1 MAQQN
6 PTGSPAPRPGI
17 ELLQTRWG
25 PMYGFAN
32 DSGVSEALRR
42 FGEYGANE
50 VKLYRLLLA
59 PGDTVIDV
67 GCNIGVIARAL
78 ASQAPHPAVVGFE
91 PQPDCYRLA
100 CANTF
105 HNTAVTVYPLAVA
118 DRDGAV
124 LVDELDLAQA
134 GNYGRTDI
142 AEPRHWHRRIPAA
155 AVRLD
160 GFLAERAPR
169 PRLVKID
176 AEGMEAS
183 ILRGMTGLVHDRLV
197 VSAEAD
203 RRALVP
209 DILAALQALGCGCH
223 VAMFRAIGP
232 DNPRFDP
239 ESRHCRNLHIHLVGF
254 AGPAPDWIPTVRGL
268 WPVRS
273 MEDFDAV
280 VDEHFNR
287 RWVADGGGPVG

>member
-1 MAQQN
+1 MAQAN
-6 PTGSPAPRPGI
+6 PTQALPPRPGI
-17 ELLQTRWG
+17 ELLRTRWG
-25 PMYGFAN
+25 PMYGFEN

-42 FGEYGANE
+42 FGEYGSNE

-67 GCNIGVIARAL
+67 GCNIGVISRAL
-78 ASQAPHPAVVGFE
+78 AVQPPHPTIIGFE

-100 CANTF
+100 SANTF
-105 HNTAVTVYPLAVA
+105 HNPGVTVYPLAVA
-118 DRDGAV
+118 DRAGTV
-124 LVDELDLAQA
+124 TVDEFELTRTA
-134 GNYGRTDI
+134 NYGSNDI
-142 AEPRHWHRRIPAA
+142 DEHRQWHRRLPCPS
-155 AVRLD
+155 VRLD
-160 GFLAERAPR
+160 DFLAPRAPR

-176 AEGMEAS
+176 AEGMEAR
-183 ILRGMTGLVHDRLV
+183 ILRGMTDLVHDRLV
-197 VSAEAD
+197 ISAEAD
-203 RRALVP
+203 RRPLVP
-209 DILAALQALGCGCH
+209 DILAALQALGCSCH

-254 AGPAPDWIPTVRGL
+254 AGPVPDWIPTVRGL